1 MPMRPTLIATFV
13 LLLNTATLLACPMCK
28 DSVPASDAP
37 SAGGLP
43 GGFNSSIY
51 LMLGSLFCV
60 IGMIT
65 WTLVK
70 GSRSA
75 GGSSPS
81 PRRAFPIIPPTK
93 QD

>member
-1 MPMRPTLIATFV
+1 MRPPTLIATGV
-13 LLLNTATLLACPMCK
+13 LLANAASVLACPMCK
-28 DSVPASDAP
+28 DSVPASDAQ

-43 GGFNSSIY
+43 GGFNNSIF

-70 GSRSA
+70 GSRSTGVA
-75 GGSSPS
+75 ASA
-81 PRRAFPIIPPTK
+81 RRAFPIAPPK